1 MTSEYDAIVVG
12 GGPGGAAAAYHFV
25 QGGAR
30 VLLVERSA
38 YPREKVCGD
47 GLTPRAVAA
56 LDAMGLRD
64 TYREWSRSAG
74 LKIHGGGVVI
84 ELPWPELT
92 DFPSYGLAR
101 PRTDFDQLLARHAEK
116 AGATVWERTDAV
128 GPLLEGGLVRG
139 VIVQREGEDPV
150 DLRAEVVVAA
160 DGASSRI
167 AQALGLHRDEERPIG
182 VAVRQ
187 YVTSD
192 RDRDPWLDSY
202 LELRRGDELLP
213 GYGWVFPLADG
224 TLNVGLGLLNTS
236 KHFRNVNYRRL
247 LADWLPTVG
256 QEWGFTPA
264 DAISKPRSA
273 PLPMAASRHPPV
285 HRGVLFVG
293 DAAGLINPFNGE
305 GIDYAMES
313 GQLAAEAG
321 LLVLQSGDRTLLNRY
336 RAAVESRFGAYFA
349 VGRTFVRAIGDP
361 RVMKLAA
368 NYGLRR
374 PTLMKTALKLLGNLY
389 EPRGGDAHDRLVK
402 ALVRMA
408 PAR

>member
-1 MTSEYDAIVVG
+1 LTSEYDAIVVG

-25 QGGAR
+25 RGGAR

-167 AQALGLHRDEERPIG
+167 AQALGLHRDEERPLG

-192 RDRDPWLDSY
+192 RDRDPWIDSY
-202 LELRRGDELLP
+202 LELWRGDELLP

-247 LADWLPTVG
+247 LAEWLPTVG
-256 QEWGFTPA
+256 REWGFTPA

-273 PLPMAASRHPPV
+273 PLPMAANRHPPV

-336 RAAVESRFGAYFA
+336 RAAVESRFGAYYA

-368 NYGLRR
+368 NFGLRR
-374 PTLMKTALKLLGNLY
+374 PTLMKTAFKLLGNLY

>member
-1 MTSEYDAIVVG
+1 MTSRYDAIVVG
-12 GGPGGAAAAYHFV
+12 GGPGGAATAYHLAR
-25 QGGAR
+25 GGAS
-30 VLLVERSA
+30 VLLLERSA

-64 TYREWSRSAG
+64 TYRDWSRSTG
-74 LKIHGGGVVI
+74 LKIHGGGVTV
-84 ELPWPELT
+84 ELPWPELSG
-92 DFPSYGLAR
+92 FPSFGLAR

-116 AGATVWERTDAV
+116 AGATLWDRTEAV
-128 GPLLEGGLVRG
+128 GPLVERGLVRG
-139 VIVQREGEDPV
+139 VVVRRDGEDPV
-150 DLRAEVVVAA
+150 DLRAELVIAA

-167 AQALGLHRDEERPIG
+167 AQALGLHRDQRRPIG

-192 RDRDPWLDSY
+192 RDRDPWIDSY
-202 LELRRGDELLP
+202 LELWRGDELLP
-213 GYGWVFPLADG
+213 GYGWVFPMADG

-236 KHFRNVNYRRL
+236 SHFRNVNYRRL

-256 QEWGFTPA
+256 REWGFSAA
-264 DAISKPRSA
+264 DVVSRPRSA
-273 PLPMAASRHPPV
+273 PLPMAANRHPPV

-313 GQLAAEAG
+313 GQLAAETG
-321 LLVLQSGDRTLLNRY
+321 LAVLESGDRSALTRY
-336 RAAVESRFGAYFA
+336 RGVLEERFGAYFS
-349 VGRTFVRAIGDP
+349 VGRAFVRAIGDP

-368 NYGLRR
+368 RHGLRR
-374 PTLMKTALKLLGNLY
+374 PTLMRIAFKLLANLY
-389 EPRGGDAHDRLVK
+389 EPRGGDAADRVVK

>member
-1 MTSEYDAIVVG
+1 LTSRYDAIVVG
-12 GGPGGAAAAYHFV
+12 GGPGGAATAYHLAR
-25 QGGAR
+25 GGAS
-30 VLLVERSA
+30 VLLLERSA

-64 TYREWSRSAG
+64 TYRDWSRSAG
-74 LKIHGGGVVI
+74 LKIHGGGVTV
-84 ELPWPELT
+84 ELPWPELSG
-92 DFPSYGLAR
+92 FPSYGLAR

-116 AGATVWERTDAV
+116 AGATLWDRTEAV
-128 GPLLEGGLVRG
+128 GPLVEHGLVRG
-139 VIVQREGEDPV
+139 VVVRRDGEDPV
-150 DLRAEVVVAA
+150 DLRAELVVAA

-167 AQALGLHRDEERPIG
+167 AQALGLHRDQRRPIG

-187 YVTSD
+187 YVTSE
-192 RDRDPWLDSY
+192 RDRDPWIDSY
-202 LELRRGDELLP
+202 LELWRGDELLP
-213 GYGWVFPLADG
+213 GYGWVFPMADG

-236 KHFRNVNYRRL
+236 AHFRNVNYRRL
-247 LADWLPTVG
+247 LAEWLPTVG
-256 QEWGFTPA
+256 REWGFGAA
-264 DAISKPRSA
+264 DAVSRPRSA
-273 PLPMAASRHPPV
+273 PLPMAANRHPPV

-313 GQLAAEAG
+313 GQLAAETG
-321 LLVLQSGDRTLLNRY
+321 LAVLESGDRSVLTRY
-336 RAAVESRFGAYFA
+336 RSALDARFGAYFS
-349 VGRTFVRAIGDP
+349 VGRAFVRAIGDP

-368 NYGLRR
+368 RHGLRR
-374 PTLMKTALKLLGNLY
+374 PTLMKVAFKLLANLY
-389 EPRGGDAHDRLVK
+389 EPRGGDAADRVVK